1 MRDVCAC
8 GAQGTNG
15 MLVVAGGFNYL
26 LPDGQQ
32 FFNDTWIMASN
43 MQWTLVSGPGAGT
56 WAPRWVA

>member
-1 MRDVCAC
+1 
-8 GAQGTNG
+8 